1 MLTKSAFIWSTNT
14 VITVILWNII
24 TIKNN
29 DSLFKYIFKCDLFQW
44 CKAEFSVKSLKWWF
58 AGQET
63 ILITINAGNS
73 CAAGFLRILLLILII
88 DVFTATLDQLISF
101 LLNKSDN
108 LFKKKHLIDSKILN
122 SSVHGLTQSLYGLN
136 KAVTQRTNVWR

>member
-1 MLTKSAFIWSTNT
+1 MWFIPVMQSWIFSQII
-14 VITVILWNII
+14 VI
-24 TIKNN
+24 
-29 DSLFKYIFKCDLFQW
+29 
-44 CKAEFSVKSLKWWF
+44 WWF

-73 CAAGFLRILLLILII
+73 CAASFLRILLLIVII

-108 LFKKKHLIDSKILN
+108 LFLKNIL
-122 SSVHGLTQSLYGLN
+122 STPRFWT
-136 KAVTQRTNVWR
+136 AVYMV